1 MNKLVLC
8 ASLCIGLSLAACG
21 DDSNSVKPSLD
32 ESSSSS
38 VILSG
43 YSHEGSSESKPSSS
57 SVKSSSSAKSSSS
70 TKTSSFTGRMGKM
83 TDSRDG
89 QTYKTVTI
97 GRQTWMAENL
107 NFETEYSSCYNDSTK
122 YCEKYGRLYSWYDA
136 VDSACPTGWH
146 LPKTTEFETLFTAVG
161 DSSIAGVKLKSTS
174 GWSNDKDGTDDFSF
188 SMLPAGSRDSGG
200 GYHYKGSEARFWGT
214 AMSATWKSNSLA
226 PCMALYLGHDDV
238 QLNLAD
244 KGNGFSVRCV
254 KD

>member
-1 MNKLVLC
+1 MNKLVLG
-8 ASLCIGLSLAACG
+8 ASVCIGLFFAACG

-70 TKTSSFTGRMGKM
+70 TKTSSFTGRMGEM

-174 GWSNDKDGTDDFSF
+174 GWFNDGGGTDDYAFSA
-188 SMLPAGSRDSGG
+188 LPAGYRVGDGTYQYEEVYAHFWSLSMISMWNSNSVAPAMVLYYRKD
-200 GYHYKGSEARFWGT
+200 EARLSTVLKYFR
-214 AMSATWKSNSLA
+214 L
-226 PCMALYLGHDDV
+226 
-238 QLNLAD
+238 
-244 KGNGFSVRCV
+244 SVRCV
-254 KD
+254 ED

>member
-1 MNKLVLC
+1 MNKFVLC

-21 DDSNSVKPSLD
+21 DDSNSVEPSLD
-32 ESSSSS
+32 ESSSS
-38 VILSG
+38 IAK
-43 YSHEGSSESKPSSS
+43 SSSSTTSKKTSSSS

-70 TKTSSFTGRMGKM
+70 TKTSSFTGRMGEM

-174 GWSNDKDGTDDFSF
+174 GWFNDGGGTDDYAFSA
-188 SMLPAGSRDSGG
+188 LPAGYRVGDGTYQYEDVYAHFWSLSMISMWNSNSVAPAMVLYYRKD
-200 GYHYKGSEARFWGT
+200 EARLSTVLKYFR
-214 AMSATWKSNSLA
+214 L
-226 PCMALYLGHDDV
+226 
-238 QLNLAD
+238 
-244 KGNGFSVRCV
+244 SVRCV
-254 KD
+254 ED